1 MFEYMN
7 RKIKQ
12 FFQPQMTEKDIKDIK
27 SLKNCKR
34 TQKSITPMN
43 LYIETTKE
51 STVKKGKNDF
61 LQMMK

>member
-1 MFEYMN
+1 
-7 RKIKQ
+7 
-12 FFQPQMTEKDIKDIK
+12 MTEKDIKDIK